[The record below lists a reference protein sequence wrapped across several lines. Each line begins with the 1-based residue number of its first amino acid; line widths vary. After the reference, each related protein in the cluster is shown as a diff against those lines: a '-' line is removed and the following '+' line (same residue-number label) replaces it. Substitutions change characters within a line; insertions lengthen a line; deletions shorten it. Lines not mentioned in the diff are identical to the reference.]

1 MSYAS
6 TTTVS
11 VEKSRAEIDTL
22 LGKHKASH
30 RGIQVNEELGMA
42 QIAFVIQGRKYRLD
56 VPLPKENK
64 MELRRRYEQEC
75 RSRWRAILLMLRA
88 KLELVEIGV
97 STVEREFLADMV
109 LADGQT
115 MHIAL
120 AQAIKRG
127 LETGEAPIL
136 ALSEGT

>member
-6 TTTVS
+6 ATTVS

-30 RGIQVNEELGMA
+30 RGIQVNEELGLA

-56 VPLPKENK
+56 VPLPKQDK
-64 MELRRRYEQEC
+64 MQLQRKHEQEC

-109 LADGQT
+109 LANGET
-115 MHIAL
+115 MHL
-120 AQAIKRG
+120 AVANAIKAG
-127 LETGEAPIL
+127 LDTGKAPIL
-136 ALSEGT
+136 SLPEGT